1 MFDIRRI
8 KIQEGMHTRESGKYV
23 GKCKKQN
30 YENLVAISC
39 GIGKSKYMTAREL
52 KLGRG

>member
-8 KIQEGMHTRESGKYV
+8 KMQEGMHTRESAKYI

-39 GIGKSKYMTAREL
+39 DRKINKKMTREL
-52 KLGRG
+52 KLGGG